1 MSGVHVDEL
10 LVDHLRGE
18 LEDPER
24 TRVDTHLAECAEC
37 RAAREGFARIVT
49 ALSASAPPAPPI
61 HWGAYRAELRERLE
75 RGGARRGARAPW
87 AWLARPLP
95 ALVAAAL
102 VAGLVVSGLPGL
114 HAPGAPDPLALDN
127 TILASRLDMIAR
139 LDVVQQ
145 LDLLEDFN
153 VISELDELP
162 GPSKS

>member
-1 MSGVHVDEL
+1 MSGGHVDEL
-10 LVDHLRGE
+10 LIDHLRGD
-18 LEDPER
+18 LDAGER
-24 TRVDTHLAECAEC
+24 ARVEAHLADCAAC
-37 RAAREGFARIVT
+37 RAARASYARLVG
-49 ALSASAPPAPPI
+49 ALARTGPPAPPI
-61 HWGAYRAELRERLE
+61 HWGAYRAELRERH
-75 RGGARRGARAPW
+75 RARAAAGRGARW
-87 AWLARPLP
+87 AWLARPVP

-102 VAGLVVSGLPGL
+102 VAALVVAGLPGL
-114 HAPGAPDPLALDN
+114 HAPGTPDPLALDN

>member
-1 MSGVHVDEL
+1 MSGGHVDEL
-10 LVDHLRGE
+10 LVDHLRGD
-18 LEDPER
+18 LDAGER
-24 TRVDTHLAECAEC
+24 ARVEAHLADCAAC
-37 RAAREGFARIVT
+37 RAARASYARLVG
-49 ALSASAPPAPPI
+49 ALARTEPPAPPI

-75 RGGARRGARAPW
+75 RRGAGRA
-87 AWLARPLP
+87 ARGWLGRPVP

-102 VAGLVVSGLPGL
+102 VAALVVAGMPGL
-114 HAPGAPDPLALDN
+114 RAPGAPDPLALDS

-139 LDVVQQ
+139 LNVVQD